1 MFGNATSL
9 QPVRI
14 GAMSVTGVL
23 LVALLAS
30 FATIGGK
37 PASSDLCG
45 QTITADLELDHDLV
59 CRGPGIR
66 LEANG
71 ITLDLNGH
79 SNGITLDLNGHSITG
94 SSRSL
99 PFVGITISN
108 QDDVTILGHGTVTN
122 FRTGILIVNSHDI
135 VVKKV
140 EVTGN
145 GVAASANGDGIRIF
159 SSYDIRLEKNDV
171 KENGND
177 GIEVF
182 SSTGVEIV
190 KNDIEGNGNDG
201 IEVSG
206 STGVKIVKNDIEEN
220 RNGITFSG
228 SIGNTVEKN
237 EIEENTCGVS
247 GQTLGNTFSK
257 NKFEDN
263 VVDFCTVVIGPRPG
277 F

>member
-30 FATIGGK
+30 FATIGGA

-99 PFVGITISN
+99 PFVGITIGN

-145 GVAASANGDGIRIF
+145 GVAASANGDGIRIIN
-159 SSYDIRLEKNDV
+159 SYDVRLEKN
-171 KENGND
+171 E
-177 GIEVF
+177 
-182 SSTGVEIV
+182 
-190 KNDIEGNGNDG
+190 IEGNGNDG

>member
-1 MFGNATSL
+1 MFGITTSL

-30 FATIGGK
+30 FATIGRA

-99 PFVGITISN
+99 PFVGITIGN
-108 QDDVTILGHGTVTN
+108 QADVTILGHGAVTN

-145 GVAASANGDGIRIF
+145 GMAASANGDGIRIF
-159 SSYDIRLEKNDV
+159 SSYDIRLEKNDIE
-171 KENGND
+171 ENGND
-177 GIEVF
+177 GIEVS
-182 SSTGVEIV
+182 SSTGVV
-190 KNDIEGNGNDG
+190 
-201 IEVSG
+201 
-206 STGVKIVKNDIEEN
+206 IVKNDIEEN
-220 RNGITFSG
+220 GAGIAFLG
-228 SIGNTVEKN
+228 SQGNTVEKN
-237 EIEENTCGVS
+237 DIEENKCGVR
-247 GQTLGNTFSK
+247 GTMLGNTFSK
-257 NKFEDN
+257 NRFDDN
-263 VVDFCTVVIGPRPG
+263 NADFCTVVIGPRPG

>member
-30 FATIGGK
+30 FATIGGA

-79 SNGITLDLNGHSITG
+79 SITG

-99 PFVGITISN
+99 PFVGITIGN

-145 GVAASANGDGIRIF
+145 GVAASANGDGIRIIN
-159 SSYDIRLEKNDV
+159 SYDVRLEKN
-171 KENGND
+171 E
-177 GIEVF
+177 
-182 SSTGVEIV
+182 
-190 KNDIEGNGNDG
+190 IEGNGNDG

-263 VVDFCTVVIGPRPG
+263 VANYCGGVVIGPRPG